1 MSQME
6 ERFRDH
12 FAPWGI
18 TIPSGHVR
26 ERRRGKIVDG
36 GWAIWY
42 LFGEDE
48 GGEYLD

>member
-1 MSQME
+1 ME

-18 TIPSGHVR
+18 TIPSGHVQ

-42 LFGEDE
+42 LYGEDE